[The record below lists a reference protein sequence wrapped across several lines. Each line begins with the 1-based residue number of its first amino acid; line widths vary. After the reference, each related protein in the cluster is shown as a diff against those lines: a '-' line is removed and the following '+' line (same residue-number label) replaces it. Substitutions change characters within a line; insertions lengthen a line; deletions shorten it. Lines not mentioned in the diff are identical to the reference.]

1 MAESSLIIKDLDLYP
16 QPPTNSRSL
25 ILDSEEPRNRTNVH
39 PWARASSWAM
49 GMTRVLASCDIVI
62 EQWSG
67 VAHRRV
73 GTNGACRRD
82 AAPDLSHRNPHRI

>member
-1 MAESSLIIKDLDLYP
+1 
-16 QPPTNSRSL
+16 
-25 ILDSEEPRNRTNVH
+25 
-39 PWARASSWAM
+39 M